1 MHRHDHQQQQQQL
14 NIAAFFSDK
23 KTRAIFFS
31 SSLLVVKDSFG
42 SPAKVKCCDSC
53 FRKLLKQLSL
63 LVCTT
68 YIQSARK
75 ITRQTFTYRQTGGVV
90 GTLKPR
96 YNEPRN
102 SEFRDIVIKSELPF

>member
-1 MHRHDHQQQQQQL
+1 MHRHDQQP

-42 SPAKVKCCDSC
+42 SPAKVKCCDS

-63 LVCTT
+63 LVCT
-68 YIQSARK
+68 
-75 ITRQTFTYRQTGGVV
+75 
-90 GTLKPR
+90 
-96 YNEPRN
+96 
-102 SEFRDIVIKSELPF
+102 IVTDLVPEIS

>member
-1 MHRHDHQQQQQQL
+1 MHRHDHQQQQL

-75 ITRQTFTYRQTGGVV
+75 ITRQTFTYSQTGDSVLNT
-90 GTLKPR
+90 TLSNHNTFFKETP
-96 YNEPRN
+96 N
-102 SEFRDIVIKSELPF
+102 

>member
-1 MHRHDHQQQQQQL
+1 MHRHDQQP

-90 GTLKPR
+90 GISVLNTTLSNQNTFLGL
-96 YNEPRN
+96 YH
-102 SEFRDIVIKSELPF
+102 L